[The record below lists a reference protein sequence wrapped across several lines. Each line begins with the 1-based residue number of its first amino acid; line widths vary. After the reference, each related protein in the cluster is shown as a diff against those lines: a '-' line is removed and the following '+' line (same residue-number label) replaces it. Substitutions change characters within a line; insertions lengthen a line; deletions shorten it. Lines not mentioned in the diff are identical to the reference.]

1 MRRISLLTLL
11 IVCLAAIHGG
21 SASAQTAGV
30 ATVTS
35 SDGVNLRTAPN
46 TQAQVVTAIPFGSV
60 INLGGPAT
68 PDGWYQVTFGG
79 LSGWADGAYLTLGVV
94 NPNAAQNAVPLAGAG
109 SSTPIPTATA
119 TTPATST
126 PTAVASTSGAT
137 TTNQS
142 GSLSASSS
150 SSAAALFATMLV
162 NTDALRLRATPD
174 PNGQVETT
182 MPMGAL
188 VQVTG
193 PAVAGSWEPVTYNG
207 LSGWCD
213 SSYLKAPSLVQG
225 GWSPQL
231 GVLANGLGSN
241 SASGSAAASGASFTS
256 AMADAATLASFGNP
270 KLGSPAGPEA
280 GLPVATAPAG
290 TLGKFVWP
298 VASRNISTTFQS
310 SHQAIDI
317 DEFPS
322 GGQSVSAIADGV
334 VTFAGGDAC
343 CSYGLYVIIQH
354 ANGFSSLYAHFSK
367 TEVSVG
373 QSIHQSQELGLSGC
387 TGNCTGPHLHFAIYL
402 NGNPLDPLTVLPA
415 GGQIEPGA
423 NCYRGC

>member
-1 MRRISLLTLL
+1 MRRISLLTFL
-11 IVCLAAIHGG
+11 IVCIAAVQGG

-35 SDGVNLRTAPN
+35 NDGVNLRTGPS

-60 INLGGPAT
+60 VNLSGAAT
-68 PDGWYQVTFGG
+68 PDGWYQVNFGG
-79 LSGWADGAYLTLGVV
+79 LNGWADGAYLTLGIANLNV
-94 NPNAAQNAVPLAGAG
+94 AQNASPLPGAAAPASA
-109 SSTPIPTATA
+109 SSPTPIPTATTT
-119 TTPATST
+119 TTPMAVTTTST
-126 PTAVASTSGAT
+126 AATANQSTSPNA
-137 TTNQS
+137 N
-142 GSLSASSS
+142 SS
-150 SSAAALFATMLV
+150 SSATSLFTTMLV
-162 NTDALRLRATPD
+162 NTDGLRLRATPD

-182 MPMGAL
+182 MPMGAV

-193 PAVAGSWEPVTYNG
+193 PAVAGAWEPVTFNG
-207 LSGWCD
+207 LSGWSD
-213 SSYLKAPSLVQG
+213 ASYLKAPSLVQG

-231 GVLANGLGSN
+231 GILANGLGS
-241 SASGSAAASGASFTS
+241 GSAGASGASFTS
-256 AMADAATLASFGNP
+256 AMADAATMASFGNP
-270 KLGSPAGPEA
+270 KLGSPAGPET

-298 VASRNISTTFQS
+298 VASRNISTIFQAT
-310 SHQAIDI
+310 HEAIDI

-367 TEVSVG
+367 TEVSLG
-373 QSIHQSQELGLSGC
+373 QAIHQNQELGLSGC
-387 TGNCTGPHLHFAIYL
+387 TGNCTGPHLHFAIYQ

-415 GGQIEPGA
+415 GVQLEPGS